1 MVNNVDFDVL
11 AQGYERDGDPGTP
24 VRPVVGK
31 ADPVDNGNAGGR
43 HEEDSADKE
52 RAEDFGK

>member
-11 AQGYERDGDPGTP
+11 AQGYERDGDPGTL
-24 VRPVVGK
+24 VGPVVRK
-31 ADPVDNGNAGGR
+31 ADPVDNSNAGGR